1 MESVSRKK
9 VAVIETVSC
18 LNAALHKQASNPR
31 LGQRFLVR
39 AYLLSVAFLT
49 AFEVSLITCL
59 ILHWHC
65 LASSV
70 HDLFFGRF
78 FFKRMMRCFTV
89 VLVWFCCVVMIARI
103 RWNES
108 IMIVIY

>member
-49 AFEVSLITCL
+49 AFKVSLITCL

-70 HDLFFGRF
+70 HDLFLVDS
-78 FFKRMMRCFTV
+78 FFK
-89 VLVWFCCVVMIARI
+89 
-103 RWNES
+103 E
-108 IMIVIY
+108 